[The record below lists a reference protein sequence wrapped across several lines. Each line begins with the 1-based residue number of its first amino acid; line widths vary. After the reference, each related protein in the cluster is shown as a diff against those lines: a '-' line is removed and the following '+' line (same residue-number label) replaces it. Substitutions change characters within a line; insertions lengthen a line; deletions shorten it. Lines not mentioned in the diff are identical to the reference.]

1 MSRLSAPA
9 ELLSHAA
16 DGLTDDELVEA
27 VRSGDGTAFAQLF
40 DRHCRFV
47 ARLAGRFLPRHQDV
61 EGIVQDTFTEAFLD
75 LDRYRGGHER
85 SFVAWLRRIT
95 VTTCYDSLRRARL
108 RGAQATDSLSDR
120 EVATL
125 SGLWQGA
132 EPSAEQSVIMR
143 DLAVKLLARL
153 APVDRL
159 VLTLLS
165 LEELS
170 VTEIAELTGWS
181 EAKVKVRAHRARK
194 TLRAI
199 VERFL

>member
-9 ELLSHAA
+9 ELLSHSA

-27 VRSGDGTAFAQLF
+27 VRSGNEAAFAQLF
-40 DRHCRFV
+40 DRHSRFV
-47 ARLAGRFLPRHQDV
+47 ARLASRFLPRHQDV

-75 LDRYRGGHER
+75 LDRYRGAHER

-108 RGAQATDSLSDR
+108 RGAQSTDSLSDH

-132 EPSAEQSVIMR
+132 ALTAEQSVITR

-153 APVDRL
+153 APADRL

-181 EAKVKVRAHRARK
+181 ESKVKVRAHRARK